1 MAKKRKIL
9 FFIYP
14 IIVVYSRIYLGVH
27 YPSDIIGGA
36 LLGLIFGTIVF
47 KLIERHF
54 LKLSHDKT

>member
-1 MAKKRKIL
+1 MAHSRE
-9 FFIYP
+9 
-14 IIVVYSRIYLGVH
+14 IIGVH

-36 LLGLIFGTIVF
+36 ILGLIFGTIVF

>member
-1 MAKKRKIL
+1 
-9 FFIYP
+9 
-14 IIVVYSRIYLGVH
+14 VH